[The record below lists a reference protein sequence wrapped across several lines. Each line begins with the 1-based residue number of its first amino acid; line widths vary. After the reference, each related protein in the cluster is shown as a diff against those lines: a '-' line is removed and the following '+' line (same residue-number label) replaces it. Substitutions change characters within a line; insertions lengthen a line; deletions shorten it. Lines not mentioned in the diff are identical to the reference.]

1 METLPANQ
9 QPNSLLKAVEESGV
23 APNVAEFIVNSFAE
37 YYGDATPIVA
47 TGYNLVVT
55 SAEQKGLMKEAR
67 NLRLQLRDIR
77 LKADKTRKELKEDST
92 RYGKAVQAAYNILA
106 AQVEDLEAHL
116 QKQENFEEEL
126 IKAQQAEIRAKREEI
141 IRNEDLI
148 NFFSQGQDLGKL
160 LEVDFQDFLD
170 VARNRKA
177 KAEKDYADQQ
187 ALRAENERLR
197 KAADEAAAR
206 EAAERTAR
214 EAAERERAM
223 AEYELKEQQERKK
236 YANEAASDFEKL
248 RAVQEQLKSFYLP
261 GCQSTFGA
269 KMIAQVRFL
278 LDKVVNHIEDNIKT
292 LEQ

>member
-9 QPNSLLKAVEESGV
+9 QPNRLVQAVQESGV
-23 APNVAEFIVNSFAE
+23 APNVAEFIISAFSQ
-37 YYGDATPIVA
+37 YYGDATPIVS
-47 TGYNLVVT
+47 TGYNIVVT

-92 RYGKAVQAAYNILA
+92 RYGKAVQAAYNLLA
-106 AQVEDLEAHL
+106 GSIEDLEAHL

-126 IKAQQAEIRAKREEI
+126 IKAQQAEIRAQREEI
-141 IRNEDLI
+141 IRKEDLI

-160 LEVDFQDFLD
+160 LDVDFQDFLD

-177 KAEKDYADQQ
+177 KAEKEYADQQ
-187 ALRAENERLR
+187 ALRAENDKLR
-197 KAADEAAAR
+197 KAAEEAAAAAAAEKAAR
-206 EAAERTAR
+206 EAAER
-214 EAAERERAM
+214 EKAM
-223 AEYELKEQQERKK
+223 AEYQLKEAEERKQ

-248 RAVQEQLKSFYLP
+248 RAVQEQLASFHLP
-261 GCQSTFGA
+261 TCTSTFGN
-269 KMIAQVRFL
+269 KMVAQVRFL